1 MAAQNLIVALIVMAC
16 AAYAAWTLMP
26 SAARRA
32 LAASMLKLTLPR
44 AVARHVQR
52 VTQTPS
58 GCGACDGCT
67 EAAPKPAPGLPT
79 PLVFHRRLNR

>member
-1 MAAQNLIVALIVMAC
+1 MAAQDLIVALIVMAC

-26 SAARRA
+26 STARRA
-32 LAASMLKLTLPR
+32 LAASLLKLPLPR

-52 VTQTPS
+52 ATRATS
-58 GCGACDGCT
+58 GCSACDGCAA
-67 EAAPKPAPGLPT
+67 AAPKPAPGSAT